1 MAGCVE
7 EFVGESCP
15 DGDLGS
21 ASGEWVTAGGTA
33 GYASATD
40 AGGFEAAPE
49 TRWCPDGEGSVRS
62 LLLAGG
68 RPVALVR
75 TGSIGDR
82 TYRLEGWRT
91 ADGST
96 QWRRRL
102 PSDPIRAPVLGA
114 GGVHLTME
122 NEDRDLLARYAIG
135 DGSEEWTVEPDSRA
149 TDSMPAVAAGTVD
162 PVDVSGGV
170 HAFEAERGTER
181 WSTSVAEGF
190 DPAARGNVPS
200 VADGTVYLDA
210 AIGQGPAA
218 LDAADGAVR
227 WQRDVPGFESPVVDG
242 DVLLGDDEEA
252 TYALEPET
260 GETRWRIEEPLP
272 TRAPSDGTFYTAR
285 GEEIRPHETTDGSGR
300 WSRPRPD
307 ALEEVTA
314 AVAADATVLV
324 GGRSAVA
331 GLDRASGSERRVV
344 DTEDDVFGL
353 AVAENGVFTFDRG
366 GRCSRKAAEG
376 DSRGPA
382 AGAYR
387 VVNSSRRGAG
397 PAQRLSTRTN
407 RRTRRS
413 CSPRCSSASC
423 WSTRD
428 TRGTPRSR

>member
-1 MAGCVE
+1 
-7 EFVGESCP
+7 
-15 DGDLGS
+15 
-21 ASGEWVTAGGTA
+21 
-33 GYASATD
+33 
-40 AGGFEAAPE
+40 
-49 TRWCPDGEGSVRS
+49 
-62 LLLAGG
+62 
-68 RPVALVR
+68 
-75 TGSIGDR
+75 
-82 TYRLEGWRT
+82 
-91 ADGST
+91 
-96 QWRRRL
+96 
-102 PSDPIRAPVLGA
+102 
-114 GGVHLTME
+114 
-122 NEDRDLLARYAIG
+122 
-135 DGSEEWTVEPDSRA
+135 
-149 TDSMPAVAAGTVD
+149 MPAVAAGTVYL
-162 PVDVSGGV
+162 VDVSGGV

-272 TRAPSDGTFYTAR
+272 TRALSDGTFYTAR

-331 GLDRASGSERRVV
+331 GLDRASGSERWVV
-344 DTEDDVFGL
+344 DTEDDVSGL
-353 AVAENGVFTFDRG
+353 AVAENAVFTFDRG
-366 GRCSRKAAEG
+366 GSVRGWEVQSEG
-376 DSRGPA
+376 SRGRQPRTGCRCVSGRELLA
-382 AGAYR
+382 TR
-387 VVNSSRRGAG
+387 CG
-397 PAQRLSTRTN
+397 PG
-407 RRTRRS
+407 
-413 CSPRCSSASC
+413 SALQHSDQPQD
-423 WSTRD
+423 SQVLQ
-428 TRGTPRSR
+428 PSV

>member
-15 DGDLGS
+15 DGDLGPV
-21 ASGEWVTAGGTA
+21 SGEWVTAGGTA

-49 TRWCPDGEGSVRS
+49 TRWCLDGEGSVRS

-68 RPVALVR
+68 RLVALVR
-75 TGSIGDR
+75 TGDIGDR
-82 TYRLEGWRT
+82 TYRLEGWRAT
-91 ADGST
+91 DGAT
-96 QWRRRL
+96 QWRRQL

-122 NEDRDLLARYAIG
+122 NEDRDLLARYATG
-135 DGSEEWTVEPDSRA
+135 DGSEEWTVELDSRA
-149 TDSMPAVAAGTVD
+149 TDSMPAVAAGTVYL
-162 PVDVSGGV
+162 VDVSGGV
-170 HAFEAERGTER
+170 HAFDAERGTER

-200 VADGTVYLDA
+200 IADGTVYLDA
-210 AIGQGPAA
+210 ATGKGPAA

-242 DVLLGDDEEA
+242 DVLLGNDDEA

-260 GETRWRIEEPLP
+260 GETRWRIEESLP
-272 TRAPSDGTFYTAR
+272 TRALSGGTFYTAR
-285 GEEIRPHETTDGSGR
+285 GGEIRAHGTTDGSRR

-314 AVAADATVLV
+314 VVATDATVLV
-324 GGRSAVA
+324 GGRSAIA
-331 GLDRASGSERRVV
+331 GLDRASGSERWVV

-353 AVAENGVFTFDRG
+353 VVAESAVFTFDRG
-366 GRCSRKAAEG
+366 GSV
-376 DSRGPA
+376 RGWA
-382 AGAYR
+382 
-387 VVNSSRRGAG
+387 V
-397 PAQRLSTRTN
+397 
-407 RRTRRS
+407 
-413 CSPRCSSASC
+413 
-423 WSTRD
+423 
-428 TRGTPRSR
+428 